1 MAASTTKGGDL
12 YVGASIALLLSR
24 VGCPAAVP
32 LRRRF
37 KEVSGHGE
45 LWALHRLGA
54 VARGGEQ
61 RALEVFNESVQYY
74 ADLQKQGEIESFEVG
89 LLEPHGGDLQG
100 FVLLRGDSERL
111 ARLRRDREFQR
122 RITRA
127 ALVVDKAGV
136 VGALLV
142 VGLTEGMADYQQEV
156 GQL

>member
-1 MAASTTKGGDL
+1 MAN
-12 YVGASIALLLSR
+12 
-24 VGCPAAVP
+24 
-32 LRRRF
+32 
-37 KEVSGHGE
+37 SGLFIGWGE
-45 LWALHRLGA
+45 
-54 VARGGEQ
+54 VARGRER

-122 RITRA
+122 RTTRA
-127 ALVVDKAGV
+127 SLVVDKIGV
-136 VGALLV
+136 VGVLL
-142 VGLTEGMADYQQEV
+142 GDALTEGMADYQQEI